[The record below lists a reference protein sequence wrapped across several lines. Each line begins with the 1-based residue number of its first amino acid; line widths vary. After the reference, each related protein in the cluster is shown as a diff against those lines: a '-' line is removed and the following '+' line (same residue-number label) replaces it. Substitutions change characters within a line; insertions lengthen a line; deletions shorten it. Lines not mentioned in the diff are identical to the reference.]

1 MDKIIFQD
9 VDRTFT
15 PEFQDGRL
23 RCFYC
28 PKIITQLKRHFGTH
42 NDQIQDWGAMEEFCL
57 KVSNMWR
64 KEAVSKAK
72 ISIKKT
78 EKAKETCYKYEK
90 TEQGKNRKKEY
101 ENTDNA
107 KKIRNKYEKTEQE
120 MKRHMKYL

>member
-15 PEFQDGRL
+15 AEFQDGRL

-42 NDQIQDWGAMEEFCL
+42 NDQIQDRGAMEEFCL

-72 ISIKKT
+72 NKYKKLKRPKKHVT
-78 EKAKETCYKYEK
+78 NMRKL
-90 TEQGKNRKKEY
+90 NR
-101 ENTDNA
+101 A
-107 KKIRNKYEKTEQE
+107 KKDK
-120 MKRHMKYL
+120 

>member
-15 PEFQDGRL
+15 AEFQDGRL

-42 NDQIQDWGAMEEFCL
+42 NDQIQDRGAMEEFCL
-57 KVSNMWR
+57 KVSNIWR

-72 ISIKKT
+72 YKYKKT

-90 TEQGKNRKKEY
+90 TEQGKNRK
-101 ENTDNA
+101 
-107 KKIRNKYEKTEQE
+107 
-120 MKRHMKYL
+120 M